1 MPSSTP
7 AFASARR
14 ASLNGPD
21 APGPERSAYSRSWR
35 DFRRN
40 PLARFG
46 ATTIALL
53 LCVAVFA
60 PWLAPRDPDAL
71 DYFRGL
77 APPGRTAWLGTDSL
91 GRDTLSRLI
100 FATRVSLIVGLGV
113 SGLSVLIGATL
124 GATAGWSGGWVDGV
138 ISRLMDVL
146 WSIPMLPLV
155 MVIGAFIKITPPLL
169 VLLLG
174 GISWVGVARLV
185 RAQAMSLREQ
195 EFIAA
200 ARSIGL
206 SNARIVAR
214 HILPN
219 TTAPMVVAGTLSVAS
234 AILVES
240 ALSFLGFGVDPSTPT
255 WGNMLQNAQ
264 NYLIRA
270 PWLSIFPGAMIAL
283 TVTSFNFVGDGLRE
297 AFDPRLK
304 RR

>member
-1 MPSSTP
+1 MPSSIP
-7 AFASARR
+7 GSASKR
-14 ASLNGPD
+14 AASPTGPE
-21 APGPERSAYSRSWR
+21 APGSIAPAYSRSWR

-46 ATTIALL
+46 AATIVVLI
-53 LCVAVFA
+53 CIAVFA

-71 DYFRGL
+71 DYFN
-77 APPGRTAWLGTDSL
+77 AFSTPGRTAWLGTDPL

-100 FATRVSLIVGLGV
+100 FATRVSLVVGLGV
-113 SGLSVLIGATL
+113 SGLTVLIGAAL
-124 GATAGWSGGWVDGV
+124 GATAGWSGGWVDSA

-146 WSIPMLPLV
+146 WSIPMLPLA
-155 MVIGAFIKITPPLL
+155 MVLGAFIKVTPPLL

-174 GISWVGVARLV
+174 GISWVSVARLV
-185 RAQAMSLREQ
+185 RAQTMSLREQ

-200 ARSIGL
+200 ARAIGL
-206 SNARIVAR
+206 PNARIVIR
-214 HILPN
+214 HIIPN
-219 TTAPMVVAGTLSVAS
+219 TTAPMVVAATLAVAN
-234 AILVES
+234 AILAES

-264 NYLIRA
+264 NYLRRA
-270 PWLSIFPGAMIAL
+270 PWLSVFPGAMIAL

>member
-1 MPSSTP
+1 MPSSIP
-7 AFASARR
+7 ASASRR
-14 ASLNGPD
+14 EARPAGPE
-21 APGPERSAYSRSWR
+21 APGPIAGAYSRSWR

-40 PLARFG
+40 PLAKFG
-46 ATTIALL
+46 AATIVVL

-60 PWLAPRDPDAL
+60 PWLAPRDPEAI

-77 APPGRTAWLGTDSL
+77 APPGRTAWLGTDPL

-100 FATRVSLIVGLGV
+100 FATRVSLVVGLGV
-113 SGLSVLIGATL
+113 ASLSVLIGAAL
-124 GATAGWSGGWVDGV
+124 GAVAGWSGGWVDSV

-185 RAQAMSLREQ
+185 RAQALSLREQ

-206 SNARIVAR
+206 PGSRIVIR

-264 NYLIRA
+264 NYLVRA

-283 TVTSFNFVGDGLRE
+283 TVASFNFVGDGLRE

-304 RR
+304 GR